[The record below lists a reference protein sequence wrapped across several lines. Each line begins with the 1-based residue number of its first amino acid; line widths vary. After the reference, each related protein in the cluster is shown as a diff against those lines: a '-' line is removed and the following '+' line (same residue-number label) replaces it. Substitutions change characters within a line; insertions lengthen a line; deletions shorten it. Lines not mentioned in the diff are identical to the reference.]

1 MRGRREAPEDRL
13 LLCLETPPRRIECN
27 AEGTEEAA
35 QAPSP
40 AQDMSPRTFSM
51 LARGSS
57 PTRSPPAPD
66 EGRSPR
72 ILVETVTESTRIF
85 GARA

>member
-1 MRGRREAPEDRL
+1 MSAGEVRGRREGRP

-27 AEGTEEAA
+27 AEDTEKAS

-51 LARGSS
+51 LARGPSL
-57 PTRSPPAPD
+57 TKSPPALD
-66 EGRSPR
+66 EGRSSR
-72 ILVETVTESTRIF
+72 ILVETVI
-85 GARA
+85 